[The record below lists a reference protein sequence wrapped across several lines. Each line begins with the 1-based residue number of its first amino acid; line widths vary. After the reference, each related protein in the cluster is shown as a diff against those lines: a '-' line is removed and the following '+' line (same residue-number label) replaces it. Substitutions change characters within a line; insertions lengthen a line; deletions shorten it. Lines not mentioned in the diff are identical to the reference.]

1 LISSA
6 LRFWWTKKE
15 ILIGERELS
24 HVIRWKFLFFDLLF
38 RNLEKEHALVLQ
50 SPVQSI
56 RGGKSRFLPFYYS
69 YSKPLREVRCFP
81 EIFQS
86 PMRKRCFWNI
96 IAFLRTCIH
105 GASFLFS
112 IGYYYNS
119 TTRRTRCHWMMG
131 GVSFGVSLL
140 PREKKHHVLPLF
152 LGKIITSVS

>member
-1 LISSA
+1 
-6 LRFWWTKKE
+6 
-15 ILIGERELS
+15 
-24 HVIRWKFLFFDLLF
+24 
-38 RNLEKEHALVLQ
+38 LEKESFLMLFAGSSYFLISYFETSKKNMLSYVLLTTLF
-50 SPVQSI
+50 SSTI
-56 RGGKSRFLPFYYS
+56 NSRGGKSRFLPFYYS

-81 EIFQS
+81 EILQS

-96 IAFLRTCIH
+96 IAFLRTCMH

-112 IGYYYNS
+112 IGYYYDS